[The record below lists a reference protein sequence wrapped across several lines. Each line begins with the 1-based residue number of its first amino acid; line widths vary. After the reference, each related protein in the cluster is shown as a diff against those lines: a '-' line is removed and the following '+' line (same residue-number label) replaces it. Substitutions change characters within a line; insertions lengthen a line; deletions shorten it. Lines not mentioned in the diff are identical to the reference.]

1 MKIKQKLTSGL
12 MVMSLGLVSAPLIT
26 TAIISPTNVIEK
38 DTKAWADVTID
49 GAGSKVNF
57 TAPKTIE
64 VVIKIDGLGVADTPT
79 AIAAEINAAV
89 DSALTVKGNINGVDK
104 SIVYGTTTNISDS
117 AIEKDGLNN
126 ANITLSYEESDDVQT
141 LMGVQAAVNKDA
153 EWNWVTLGSGDEII
167 NGVDVSDGT
176 AIMQDE
182 TKDVTTSGL
191 EGTKAT
197 IDLPLKYDDTKVLAG
212 DLSYLV
218 VQESIK
224 DLAIKANDTVSEN
237 TTPTVSNPNAKAD
250 GYLNTSINLINLKE
264 GTTYENF
271 IVDLDGDW
279 LTTDDQITLTDFSF
293 QTTSTDDNG
302 LSGGAIAG
310 IIIGV
315 LILIALIGAGGYLV
329 YKKQNQ

>member
-197 IDLPLKYDDTKVLAG
+197 IDLPLKYDGTKVLAG